1 MSTFHFN
8 IGQMGKGLLAI
19 LKKCSKLHLFDLK
32 ENNKKEEIRETFKAF
47 DKEDTGYINAKELKM
62 VMTNLGLK
70 ITNEEIQEMMKFA
83 NLDDEA
89 DQLSFEEFA
98 QMMTKI
104 M

>member
-1 MSTFHFN
+1 M
-8 IGQMGKGLLAI
+8 
-19 LKKCSKLHLFDLK
+19 K
-32 ENNKKEEIRETFKAF
+32 ENNNKEEIRETFKAF

-70 ITNEEIQEMMKFA
+70 VTNEEIQEMMKFA

>member
-1 MSTFHFN
+1 MSFYIFPL
-8 IGQMGKGLLAI
+8 G
-19 LKKCSKLHLFDLK
+19 
-32 ENNKKEEIRETFKAF
+32 EIRETFKAF
-47 DKEDTGYINAKELKM
+47 DKEDTGYINATELKM

>member
-1 MSTFHFN
+1 M
-8 IGQMGKGLLAI
+8 
-19 LKKCSKLHLFDLK
+19 K
-32 ENNKKEEIRETFKAF
+32 ENNNKEEIRETFKAF

-70 ITNEEIQEMMKFA
+70 VTNEEIQEMMKFA
-83 NLDDEA
+83 NLDNEA

-98 QMMTKI
+98 TMMTKI